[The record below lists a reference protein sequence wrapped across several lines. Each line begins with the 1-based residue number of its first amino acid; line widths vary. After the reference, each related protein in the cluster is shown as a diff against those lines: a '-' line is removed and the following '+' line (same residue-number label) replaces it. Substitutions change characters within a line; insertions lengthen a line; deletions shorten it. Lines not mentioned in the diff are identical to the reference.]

1 MEQICPMLDKI
12 LQCLINGF
20 QVQSKEVLNLAS
32 MTIRISEEE
41 KEQLAQIAEEMG
53 VTLSWVVRKAL
64 KDYLEQQ
71 K

>member
-1 MEQICPMLDKI
+1 M
-12 LQCLINGF
+12 
-20 QVQSKEVLNLAS
+20 AS